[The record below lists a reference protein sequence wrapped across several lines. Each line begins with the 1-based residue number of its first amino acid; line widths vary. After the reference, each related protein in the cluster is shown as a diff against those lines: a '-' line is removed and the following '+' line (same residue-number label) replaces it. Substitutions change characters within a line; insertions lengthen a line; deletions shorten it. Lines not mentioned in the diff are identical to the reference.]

1 MLIFRVLIL
10 AALAFG
16 ATTARSSELDV
27 LIDRLAAQQ
36 AARDS
41 RSAETSH
48 PSVSIARKLLGIP
61 YRWGGMSV
69 KSGFDC
75 SGLVFYVFKQ
85 LDKTLPR
92 MPRDMFKQLDKTLP
106 RMPRDMFK
114 QLDQVAIDDVQ
125 PGDIV
130 FFNTFAALSH
140 VGIYIG
146 NRQFIH
152 APTKGKN
159 VSIDSIDSAYYAK
172 RLVGVRR
179 ISVEDVVSEDS
190 PQL

>member
-1 MLIFRVLIL
+1 MLKLRLFFLIALVL
-10 AALAFG
+10 G
-16 ATTARSSELDV
+16 ASSVNASELDD
-27 LIDRLAAQQ
+27 LISRLTAQQ
-36 AARDS
+36 
-41 RSAETSH
+41 SALESVSVDAPSGASESH

-61 YRWGGMSV
+61 YRWGGTTA

-75 SGLVFYVFKQ
+75 SGLVTYVFKQ

-92 MPRDMFKQLDKTLP
+92 MPRDMFKQLEK
-106 RMPRDMFK
+106 
-114 QLDQVAIDDVQ
+114 VAIDRVK

-130 FFNTFAALSH
+130 FFNTFAQLSH

-159 VSIDSIDSAYYAK
+159 VSIDSIDSAYYSK

-179 ISVEDVVSEDS
+179 IHVEEVPAQEA
-190 PQL
+190 QM

>member
-1 MLIFRVLIL
+1 MPVVKNNLINMLILRVLIL

-41 RSAETSH
+41 RSAEPSH

-75 SGLVFYVFKQ
+75 SGLVFYV
-85 LDKTLPR
+85 
-92 MPRDMFKQLDKTLP
+92 FKQLDKTLP

-159 VSIDSIDSAYYAK
+159 VSIDSIDSDYYAK

-179 ISVEDVVSEDS
+179 ISVEEVVSDDS

>member
-1 MLIFRVLIL
+1 MIVFRTLIIF
-10 AALAFG
+10 ALTLGCSSVRA
-16 ATTARSSELDV
+16 SELDI

-36 AARDS
+36 AARDQQATES
-41 RSAETSH
+41 SH
-48 PSVSIARKLLGIP
+48 PSVSIAKKLLGIP
-61 YRWGGMSV
+61 YRWGGTSA

-75 SGLVFYVFKQ
+75 SGLVTYVFKQ

-92 MPRDMFKQLDKTLP
+92 MPRDMFKQLE
-106 RMPRDMFK
+106 
-114 QLDQVAIDDVQ
+114 QVAIDRVK

-130 FFNTFAALSH
+130 FFNTFAQLSH

-159 VSIDSIDSAYYAK
+159 VSIDSLDSAYYSK

-179 ISVEDVVSEDS
+179 IASDS
-190 PQL
+190 STQNLAIEEHPQM

>member
-1 MLIFRVLIL
+1 MLALRLLIL
-10 AALAFG
+10 AALALG
-16 ATTARSSELDV
+16 ATQARASELDV
-27 LIDRLAAQQ
+27 LIDRLAQQQ
-36 AARDS
+36 AARD
-41 RSAETSH
+41 RLAAEPPH

-61 YRWGGMSV
+61 YRWGGVSI

-92 MPRDMFKQLDKTLP
+92 MPRDMFQ
-106 RMPRDMFK
+106 
-114 QLDQVAIDDVQ
+114 QLDQVAVDDVQ

-130 FFNTFAALSH
+130 FFNTFASLSH

-146 NRQFIH
+146 NREFIH
-152 APTKGKN
+152 APTKGKH
-159 VSIDSIDSAYYAK
+159 VSIDNIDSAYYAK

-179 ISVEDVVSEDS
+179 IAVEDLVSHDQSE
-190 PQL
+190 L